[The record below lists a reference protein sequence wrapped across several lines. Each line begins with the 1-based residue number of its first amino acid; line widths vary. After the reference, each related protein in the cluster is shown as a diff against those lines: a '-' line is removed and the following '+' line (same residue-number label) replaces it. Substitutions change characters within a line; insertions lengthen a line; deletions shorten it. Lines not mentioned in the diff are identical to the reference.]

1 MSVGALIFAHNNA
14 GIDYTKLAVYS
25 ASRVTKYLDIPVTL
39 VTDNKKWLEKNYP
52 DHPFENVIETSVEK
66 SSDKLFYDGTLS
78 YKKLEWK
85 NLSRNRAYDLTPYDK
100 TLVLDSD
107 YIISSDILKIGLERD
122 VPFQIY
128 KDSVDIS
135 GWRDVTEF
143 QRINPYSIPFYWAT
157 VFIFEKNFL
166 TQAFFDLVTY
176 IKSNWLYFRVLY
188 GIESPTFRNDYAF
201 SIAINIMNNKMPGD
215 FAIELPG
222 KMNYIKDRDI
232 LLKIVD
238 SKMQF
243 LVEKEKHIG
252 EYIAVKTT
260 DLDIHIMNKSSLTR
274 VIDGGLGV

>member
-1 MSVGALIFAHNNA
+1 MTTGALIFAHNNA
-14 GIDYTKLAVYS
+14 GIDYTKLAIFS
-25 ASRVTKYLDIPVTL
+25 ANRVIEYLDIPVTL
-39 VTDNKKWLEKNYP
+39 VTDNKRYLENTYP
-52 DHPFENVIETSVEK
+52 DHPFDQVIEISAEQ
-66 SSDKLFYDGTLS
+66 SMDKLFYDGTLS

-85 NLSRNRAYDLTPYDK
+85 NLSRNKVYELTPYDK

-107 YIISSDILKIGLERD
+107 YILNSDLLKVGLERD

-128 KDSVDIS
+128 KDSVDLA
-135 GWRDVTEF
+135 GWRDITEF
-143 QRINPYSIPFYWAT
+143 QRINSYSIPFYWAT

-166 TQAFFDLVTY
+166 TQAFFDLVFY
-176 IKSNWLYFRVLY
+176 IKSNWLYFRTLY
-188 GIESPTFRNDYAF
+188 GIDAPNFRNDYAF

-243 LVEKEKHIG
+243 LVEKENHIG
-252 EYIAVKTT
+252 EYIAVKTSG
-260 DLDIHIMNKSSLTR
+260 LDVHVMNKSSLTR
-274 VIDGGLGV
+274 VIDGGIGV